1 MTTFKTGSRVSFLR
15 CEVTD
20 DGVQFK
26 RRSSGTILK
35 VSEYEERDRS
45 GGKRKASFQYT
56 VRDDDGHYLFLLERR
71 DKMVLLES
79 P

>member
-1 MTTFKTGSRVSFLR
+1 MSFKMGSRVSFLR

-45 GGKRKASFQYT
+45 AGGKRKASFQYT

-71 DKMVLLES
+71 DKMELLE
-79 P
+79 

>member
-1 MTTFKTGSRVSFLR
+1 MFTMGARVSFLR
-15 CEVTD
+15 CDVTD

-26 RRSSGTILK
+26 RRMSGTILK

-79 P
+79 L